1 MIWFMGLLLVIGIII
16 GNLATTFWFHR
27 ISKGTLR
34 IDKTDPDGP
43 YMFLEI
49 DSNVREIEKDNFVY
63 LRVSVRDSHK

>member
-1 MIWFMGLLLVIGIII
+1 MMWFIGLLLVIGSII
-16 GNLATTFWFHR
+16 GNLATTFWFYR
-27 ISKGTLR
+27 SSKGTLR

-63 LRVSVRDSHK
+63 LRVSVRDSQK